1 MKKKYSYL
9 WALVVPF
16 LFALFLWYTGRGTPG
31 EAEKA
36 QLDLSRIDRGVVSVR
51 YAGDS
56 TDRVKCQISKTGGM
70 DYNYDLDNTGEWETF
85 ALTQGEG
92 EYTLRVL
99 EQLEGNRYTPV
110 YTYTIDLKL
119 DDPLFPYL
127 ESNQFVRY
135 YDFSGCV
142 TLAGELTAA
151 METDSQK
158 IDALLTYVAGALEYD
173 DEKAATV
180 PSGYLPDVDL
190 VLEEGKGI
198 CFDYAA
204 LLCAMLRAQGIP
216 ARMAVGDCGEAYHA
230 WVEVWS
236 RTEGEAGG
244 IPLVPGAWTRLD
256 PTFLSQRG
264 QTAFILNYIQE
275 DGNYQTRYLY

>member
-1 MKKKYSYL
+1 MKKYRYL
-9 WALVVPF
+9 WALVVPL

-31 EAEKA
+31 EPEKA
-36 QLDLSRIDRGVVSVR
+36 RLDLAKLDRGVVSVK
-51 YAGDS
+51 YTGES

-85 ALTQGEG
+85 ALTQGDG

-99 EQLEGNRYTPV
+99 EHLEGNRYTPV

-119 DDPLFPYL
+119 DNPLFPYL
-127 ESNQFVRY
+127 EANQFVRY
-135 YDFSGCV
+135 YDFYNCV
-142 TLAGELTAA
+142 TLAGELTAG

-180 PSGYLPDVDL
+180 PNGYLPDVDL

-204 LLCAMLRAQGIP
+204 LLCAMLRSQSIP

-236 RTEGEAGG
+236 RDEGKAGG
-244 IPLVPGAWTRLD
+244 IPLAPDAWTRLD

-264 QTAFILNYIQE
+264 QTQFILNYIQD